1 MSVLFTH
8 TVSRSTGSTVP
19 SGEVSCATRR
29 VQPVHTW
36 GTGKH
41 KLLVVLV
48 HLWTC
53 CSLQQWQMQRKTGK
67 EGYVME
73 SNALTEPS
81 STYCIFLFWCWE
93 AIKRRFLVTPAQ
105 LCSHGNSWSII
116 NKIESKVVRVSPSDK
131 TGSCHP
137 PLTCLRSKC
146 WVGTHC
152 SAKFLAQAFCPSS
165 HTCLTPVLVWAFC
178 LGFVQNFTATRKGLA
193 MQRTLAGQKW
203 Q

>member
-105 LCSHGNSWSII
+105 LCSHWNSWSII
-116 NKIESKVVRVSPSDK
+116 NKIESKVLRVSPSDK
-131 TGSCHP
+131 TG
-137 PLTCLRSKC
+137 
-146 WVGTHC
+146 
-152 SAKFLAQAFCPSS
+152 
-165 HTCLTPVLVWAFC
+165 
-178 LGFVQNFTATRKGLA
+178 GLA
-193 MQRTLAGQKW
+193 ILPLRALEASAGLAHIALLNSWHRLSALLPTPAWHQC
-203 Q
+203 